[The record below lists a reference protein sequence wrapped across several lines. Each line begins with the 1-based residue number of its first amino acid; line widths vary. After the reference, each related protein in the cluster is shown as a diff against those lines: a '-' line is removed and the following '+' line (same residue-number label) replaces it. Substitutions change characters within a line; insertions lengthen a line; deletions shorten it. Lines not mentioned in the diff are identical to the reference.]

1 MSLTAT
7 ALCASPPPSIVSTFT
22 RTLRSALIVD
32 DSPVNRR
39 IAGLLLKSC
48 GYETDWASDSVD
60 AIAKCVQTQFDVI
73 IMDVI
78 LPGVDGLECTKYI
91 RRHLV
96 NVKNAVILGWS
107 TVATW
112 DECRRAGM
120 DGMLPKPL
128 DVESL
133 RITLEHYSSHCRG
146 L

>member
-7 ALCASPPPSIVSTFT
+7 ALCVAPPQSTIS
-22 RTLRSALIVD
+22 TLTCNRKSALIVD
-32 DSPVNRR
+32 DSPVNRK

-48 GYETDWASDSVD
+48 GYETDWAGDGCD
-60 AIAKCVQTQFDVI
+60 AIAKCIQRQFDVI

-91 RRHLV
+91 RRHLA
-96 NVKNAVILGWS
+96 NMKNAVILGWS

-112 DECRRAGM
+112 DDCRLAGM

-128 DVESL
+128 DPESL
-133 RITLEHYSSHCRG
+133 RITLDHHCARYCRF
-146 L
+146 